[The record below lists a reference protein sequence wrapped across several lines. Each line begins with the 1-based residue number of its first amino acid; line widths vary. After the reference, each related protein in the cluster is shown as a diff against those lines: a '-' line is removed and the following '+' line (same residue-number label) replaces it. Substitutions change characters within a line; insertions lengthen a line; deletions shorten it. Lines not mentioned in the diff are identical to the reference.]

1 MAKKITVNPVLVRMK
16 ESEKGVIYQSIVA
29 MGIRARQ
36 INEQIRKEL
45 QERLADVVTTSTD
58 TEETNFDQLLI
69 AREFDNIPKPTVLVM
84 HEVLNSQLDFYF
96 REETQNPQKPAY
108 SKYFFIN
115 PKKPNADSFES
126 AFLYTPI
133 QIQFTIRQPKQAKQ

>member
-36 INEQIRKEL
+36 INEQIKKEL
-45 QERLADVVTTSTD
+45 HERLADVVTTSTD

-84 HEVLNSQLDFYF
+84 HEMLNSQLDFYF
-96 REETQNPQKPAY
+96 REETQNPQKPMD
-108 SKYFFIN
+108 SK
-115 PKKPNADSFES
+115 
-126 AFLYTPI
+126 
-133 QIQFTIRQPKQAKQ
+133 

>member
-36 INEQIRKEL
+36 INEQIKKEL
-45 QERLADVVTTSTD
+45 HDRLADVITSSTE

-69 AREFDNIPKPTVLVM
+69 AREFDNVPKPTVLAM
-84 HEVLNSQLDFYF
+84 REMFNSQLEFYF
-96 REETQNPQKPAY
+96 REETQ
-108 SKYFFIN
+108 S
-115 PKKPNADSFES
+115 
-126 AFLYTPI
+126 
-133 QIQFTIRQPKQAKQ
+133 QPKPTNSK